1 MLWSGRLLHM
11 SPELKMQQIQMFDSA
26 AKLNIEKT
34 KKKAGENT
42 MKERLEGDEGI
53 E

>member
-1 MLWSGRLLHM
+1 M
-11 SPELKMQQIQMFDSA
+11 SSFGFQECDHDKC
-26 AKLNIEKT
+26 LNIEKT
-34 KKKAGENT
+34 RKAGENT

>member
-1 MLWSGRLLHM
+1 MRPL
-11 SPELKMQQIQMFDSA
+11 QMFESA
-26 AKLNIEKT
+26 SELRT